1 MQNRLVLS
9 NLYFLRGF
17 TGFTETMKLQYIE
30 NTIYKVNPV
39 EYETIIIKLNITLQG
54 MENANY
60 KVNSIQY

>member
-1 MQNRLVLS
+1 
-9 NLYFLRGF
+9 
-17 TGFTETMKLQYIE
+17 MKLQYIE

-39 EYETIIIKLNITLQG
+39 EYETIIIKLNITLQD